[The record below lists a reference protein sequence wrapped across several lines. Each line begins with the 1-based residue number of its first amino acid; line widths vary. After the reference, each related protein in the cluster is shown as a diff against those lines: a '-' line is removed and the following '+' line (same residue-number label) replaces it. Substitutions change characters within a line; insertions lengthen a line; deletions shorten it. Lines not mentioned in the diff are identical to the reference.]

1 MQTAHESSHQRER
14 LAADDSAIHGSV
26 LDEGGDLGM
35 AAGEPTR
42 AVPGP
47 RWYRW
52 LMAACGAVA
61 AVLFGAIG
69 VLMAADVLLRN
80 LGLNWIP
87 ASAELAEYGLMTA
100 TFLAAPWLLHQNAH
114 IRIDLI
120 VNALPKSWARA
131 LSLACDVLAGAV
143 CGVLAWEAVQVAR
156 DAAEQ
161 QSMVFKMLMFPEWW
175 LGMPL
180 LFSAVLMTVE
190 FGRRAWYLIAHPLGR
205 EN

>member
-1 MQTAHESSHQRER
+1 MQTANQPRHDRDR
-14 LAADDSAIHGSV
+14 PDGDSA
-26 LDEGGDLGM
+26 GGAIPEDGVDLGM
-35 AAGEPTR
+35 GAAEPTR
-42 AVPGP
+42 GVPGP

-52 LMAACGAVA
+52 LMAGCGVVA

-80 LGLNWIP
+80 LGFNWIP

-100 TFLAAPWLLHQNAH
+100 TFVAAPWLLHQNAH

-120 VNALPKSWARA
+120 VNVLPKTWAWSF
-131 LSLACDVLAGAV
+131 SLACDVLAGTV
-143 CGVLAWEAVQVAR
+143 CGVLAWEALQVAW

-180 LFSAVLMTVE
+180 LVSAVLLTAE
-190 FGRRAWYLIAHPLGR
+190 FGRRAWYLMAHPWGR

>member
-1 MQTAHESSHQRER
+1 MQTANQSRYGPER
-14 LAADDSAIHGSV
+14 VDGETV
-26 LDEGGDLGM
+26 GGGIPEDGVDLGM
-35 AAGEPTR
+35 GAAEPTR
-42 AVPGP
+42 GVTGPG
-47 RWYRW
+47 WYRW
-52 LMAACGAVA
+52 LMAGCGAVA
-61 AVLFGAIG
+61 AVLFAAIG

-87 ASAELAEYGLMTA
+87 ASAELAEYGLMAA
-100 TFLAAPWLLHQNAH
+100 TFIAAPWLLHQNAH

-120 VNALPKSWARA
+120 VNALPKTWVWC
-131 LSLACDVLAGAV
+131 LSLVCDVVAGVV
-143 CGVLAWEAVQVAR
+143 CAVLAWEALQVAR

-180 LFSAVLMTVE
+180 LFSAVLLTAE
-190 FGRRAWYLIAHPLGR
+190 FGRRAWYLMAHPWGR